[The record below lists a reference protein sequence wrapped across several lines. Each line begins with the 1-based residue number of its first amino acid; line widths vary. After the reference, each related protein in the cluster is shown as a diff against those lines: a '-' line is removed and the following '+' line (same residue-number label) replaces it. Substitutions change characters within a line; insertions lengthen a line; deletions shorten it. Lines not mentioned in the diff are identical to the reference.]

1 MPAYDNAEKTLPELK
16 ERVLKAIAFV
26 QGITAAQMLLTPL
39 RDDPPSHLIV
49 DLAGVRYFGSA
60 FITFLL
66 RCHLLVKKR
75 GSELV
80 LAGVNPR
87 IRELLR
93 TTALDTLWALY
104 DTRQEAID
112 VLPFDAHKIV
122 VAPNA
127 VDDCFAPAHLSAQR
141 SAIGMPRARPFRAAA
156 GSDG

>member
-1 MPAYDNAEKTLPELK
+1 MTTQTPLANEYFQVKRHGDVAVIVPSPEVEQLPDNLVQPAADL
-16 ERVLKAIAFV
+16 VLA
-26 QGITAAQMLLTPL
+26 PL
-39 RDDPPSHLIV
+39 RDDAPSNLII
-49 DLAGVRYFGSA
+49 DLSGVRYFGSA

-104 DTRQEAID
+104 ETRQEAIE
-112 VLPFDAHKIV
+112 A
-122 VAPNA
+122 
-127 VDDCFAPAHLSAQR
+127 LS
-141 SAIGMPRARPFRAAA
+141 
-156 GSDG
+156 GSD